1 MPELLANHLHPLGP
15 LKLSYTIRVDKDYI
29 TAGSAPTVYDLRV
42 SLPNNL
48 PTTLQDFYRSKTHVP
63 DLKTIIATDDDLA
76 LLVQKLHNTNA
87 KRKFF
92 ENLAKDPANFL
103 KRWTSSQQRD
113 LEVILAE
120 ATRGGGEDAAG
131 EEFRRGGRGGVW
143 GSENAR
149 ESVGLW
155 LAKGAKA
162 H

>member
-1 MPELLANHLHPLGP
+1 MKIN
-15 LKLSYTIRVDKDYI
+15 YTIRVDKDYI
-29 TAGSAPTVYDLRV
+29 TSPTPTIYDLRV
-42 SLPNNL
+42 ALPNPLL
-48 PTTLQDFYRSKTHVP
+48 PHLQRFKDSKAHIQ
-63 DLKTIIATDDDLA
+63 DLQTIVRTDDDLA

-120 ATRGGGEDAAG
+120 QTRGGGEDAAG

-143 GSENAR
+143 GSDNAR

-155 LAKGAKA
+155 LARGQKA